1 MKIRMM
7 NSVFSKKLLYFVL
20 RLFIS
25 ITMVALLLWLIF
37 HDQSFYYC
45 IKRLTIPVVIIIIM
59 GEGFYLVEAVVNNSW
74 QMKKAKQDID
84 FPLVL
89 SKMAILL
96 IVYLAVAPV
105 RYYYYLLS
113 IPIMWL
119 VFLIL
124 MLLFEWWHRI

>member
-1 MKIRMM
+1 M

>member
-1 MKIRMM
+1 MM

-84 FPLVL
+84 FPLAL

>member
-1 MKIRMM
+1 MM

>member
-1 MKIRMM
+1 
-7 NSVFSKKLLYFVL
+7 
-20 RLFIS
+20 
-25 ITMVALLLWLIF
+25 MVALLLWLVF